1 MKRFAVRRSPIHGR
15 GVFALTP
22 LSAGDRLIEYR
33 GTLMSWRA
41 AVRTWQRNGHPGHTF
56 FFGLSDGRVI
66 DGGQGGNSSRWLNHA
81 CDPNCVAVEVNGRV
95 FIDVAKDVRA
105 GSELFLAYGL
115 DLDSTDEQER
125 AAYDCRC
132 GSRMCRGTMLGT

>member
-41 AVRTWQRNGHPGHTF
+41 DVRTWQRNGHPGHTF